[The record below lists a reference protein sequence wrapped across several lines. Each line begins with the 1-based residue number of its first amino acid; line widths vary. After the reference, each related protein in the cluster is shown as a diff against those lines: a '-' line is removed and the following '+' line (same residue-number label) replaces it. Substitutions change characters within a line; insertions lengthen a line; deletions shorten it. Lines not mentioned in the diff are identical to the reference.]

1 MSAMSPVKVLLA
13 DDHVVVRAGLRNAL
27 EGLPN
32 LTIAGEVGN
41 GRELM
46 EALARI
52 RPDLL
57 ILDANMPDFDPIS
70 AVHQIKVD
78 RPELKILIVSAHD
91 NEAYVVGLL
100 NAGVDGYHLKDQP
113 LADLQLA
120 TQRILSGERWISS
133 RLVGRLAHAHSTPLS
148 SGAPWLTRRQRELLR
163 LLTQGF
169 DNRHIAQT
177 LALSVKTVENHL
189 TALYRVLGVDSRL
202 KALHYALRH
211 PELLAVTG
219 HEVLELE
226 PRQQKDDYAL
236 TVLVVDDNTRYRQQL
251 THLIGK
257 IRPTS
262 ILYEAGNISEAVKLG
277 EQVHPQLALIDV
289 VLEDEDGIQC
299 ARQLRGVSPST
310 RMVVVSAYPDRGFR
324 KQALSAGAVAFV
336 DKKDLD
342 SASLRQVIE
351 DALR

>member
-1 MSAMSPVKVLLA
+1 MSGMSRVKVLLA

-27 EGLPN
+27 ETLPN
-32 LTIAGEVGN
+32 LEIVGEVGN
-41 GRELM
+41 GRELT

-52 RPDLL
+52 QPDLL

-70 AVHQIKVD
+70 AVRQIKAEL
-78 RPELKILIVSAHD
+78 PGLKILIVSAHD
-91 NEAYVVGLL
+91 NDAYVVGLL
-100 NAGVDGYHLKDQP
+100 NAGVDGYHMKDQP

-120 TQRILSGERWISS
+120 TQRILSGERWVSS
-133 RLVGRLAHAHSTPLS
+133 SLVGRLAHARNTSVSTS
-148 SGAPWLTRRQRELLR
+148 APWLTRRQRELLR
-163 LLTQGF
+163 LLTQGL
-169 DNRHIAQT
+169 DNRHIAQA
-177 LALSVKTVENHL
+177 LDLSVKTVENHL

-211 PELLAVTG
+211 PELLAISG
-219 HEVLELE
+219 QEILELE
-226 PRQQKDDYAL
+226 PRQQKSSYQL

-257 IRPTS
+257 IHPTC

-299 ARQLRGVSPST
+299 ARQLRSVSPST

-342 SASLRQVIE
+342 TASLRQVIE

>member
-1 MSAMSPVKVLLA
+1 MSGMSRVKVLLA

-27 EGLPN
+27 ETLPN
-32 LTIAGEVGN
+32 LEIVGEVGN
-41 GRELM
+41 GRELT

-52 RPDLL
+52 QPDLL

-70 AVHQIKVD
+70 AVRQIKAEL
-78 RPELKILIVSAHD
+78 PGLKILIVSAHD
-91 NEAYVVGLL
+91 NDAYVVGLL
-100 NAGVDGYHLKDQP
+100 NAGVDGYHMKDQP

-120 TQRILSGERWISS
+120 TQRILSGERWVSS
-133 RLVGRLAHAHSTPLS
+133 SLVGRLAHARNTSVSTS
-148 SGAPWLTRRQRELLR
+148 APWLTRRQRELLR
-163 LLTQGF
+163 LLTQGL
-169 DNRHIAQT
+169 DNRHIAQA
-177 LALSVKTVENHL
+177 LDLSVKTVENHL

-211 PELLAVTG
+211 PELLAISG
-219 HEVLELE
+219 QEILELE
-226 PRQQKDDYAL
+226 PRQQKSNYQL

-257 IRPTS
+257 IHPTC
-262 ILYEAGNISEAVKLG
+262 ILYEAGNISEAVNLG

-299 ARQLRGVSPST
+299 ARQLRSVSPST

-342 SASLRQVIE
+342 TASLRQVIE

>member
-1 MSAMSPVKVLLA
+1 MPPVRVVLA
-13 DDHVVVRAGLRNAL
+13 DDHMVVRAGLRNAL
-27 EGLPN
+27 EVLPN
-32 LTIAGEVGN
+32 IEIVGEVGN

-46 EALARI
+46 DTLARVQ
-52 RPDLL
+52 PNLL
-57 ILDANMPDFDPIS
+57 VLDANMPDFEPIL
-70 AVHQIKVD
+70 AVRQLKAE

-100 NAGVDGYHLKDQP
+100 NAGADGYHLKDQP

-120 TQRILSGERWISS
+120 TQRILGGERWISS
-133 RLVGRLAHAHSTPLS
+133 SLVGRLADARNTPLPS
-148 SGAPWLTRRQRELLR
+148 STPWLTRRQRELLR
-163 LLTQGF
+163 LLTQGL
-169 DNRHIAQT
+169 DNRHIAQS
-177 LALSVKTVENHL
+177 LDLSVKTVENHL

-211 PELLAVTG
+211 PELLAMSG
-219 HEVLELE
+219 QEVLDLE
-226 PRQQKDDYAL
+226 PRQQKNTYEL
-236 TVLVVDDNTRYRQQL
+236 TVLVVDDNVRYRQQL
-251 THLIGK
+251 THIIGK
-257 IRPTS
+257 ICPTS
-262 ILYEAGNISEAVKLG
+262 ILYEARNIAEAINLG
-277 EQVHPQLALIDV
+277 QQVHPQLALIDV

-299 ARQLRGVSPST
+299 ARQLRNVSPST

-342 SASLRQVIE
+342 TASLRQVIE

>member
-1 MSAMSPVKVLLA
+1 MSGMSRVKVLLA

-27 EGLPN
+27 ETLPN
-32 LTIAGEVGN
+32 LEIVGEVGN
-41 GRELM
+41 GRELT

-52 RPDLL
+52 QPDLL

-70 AVHQIKVD
+70 AVRQIKAEL
-78 RPELKILIVSAHD
+78 PGLKILIVSAHD
-91 NEAYVVGLL
+91 NDAYVVGLL
-100 NAGVDGYHLKDQP
+100 NAGVDGYHMKDQP

-120 TQRILSGERWISS
+120 TQRILSGERWVSS
-133 RLVGRLAHAHSTPLS
+133 SLVGRLAHARNTSVSTS
-148 SGAPWLTRRQRELLR
+148 APWLTRRQRELLR
-163 LLTQGF
+163 LLTQGL
-169 DNRHIAQT
+169 DNRHIAQA
-177 LALSVKTVENHL
+177 LDLSVKTVENHL

-211 PELLAVTG
+211 PELLAISG
-219 HEVLELE
+219 QEILELE
-226 PRQQKDDYAL
+226 PRQQKSNYQL

-251 THLIGK
+251 THLICK
-257 IRPTS
+257 IHPTC

-299 ARQLRGVSPST
+299 ARQLRSVSPST

-342 SASLRQVIE
+342 TASLRQVIE